1 MTNCVTN
8 AQLSTLFFAQALKME
23 LKSKVE
29 KEPSV
34 LSNFSPVWKRRLITK
49 SSIATVEETQVL
61 VIALRRGEARDCK
74 RRFLCFIYLI
84 LILGRVAPRGGGLP
98 YRNDESARRTF

>member
-1 MTNCVTN
+1 
-8 AQLSTLFFAQALKME
+8 ME
-23 LKSKVE
+23 LHRKVE
-29 KEPSV
+29 KVPSV
-34 LSNFSPVWKRRLITK
+34 LSDGTSLEEWKRRLIK
-49 SSIATVEETQVL
+49 SSIATVEETQVF

-98 YRNDESARRTF
+98 YKNEGSPRRNF